1 MTTGTARFW
10 PRDKRKQETS
20 IMNAPATPKTLA
32 EQVAARRDE
41 LKALIE
47 DLDSEIDRLKDS
59 KANARAELD
68 ALPVARARRTR
79 QPKP

>member
-1 MTTGTARFW
+1 
-10 PRDKRKQETS
+10 
-20 IMNAPATPKTLA
+20 MNAPATPKTLA